1 MIYDESAKKKPTN
14 VSINEDLLE
23 RARGLGLNL
32 SKTLEEA
39 LVDRLAE
46 AQRDEWL
53 SENRKAIERFNQR
66 VARTGSFGD
75 RVRRF

>member
-1 MIYDESAKKKPTN
+1 MIHDTAAKKKSTN
-14 VSINEDLLE
+14 LPVNEDLLE
-23 RARGLGLNL
+23 RARSLGLNL

-46 AQRDEWL
+46 VQRHEWL
-53 SENRKAIERFNQR
+53 TENRKAIERFNQR
-66 VARTGSFGD
+66 IARTGSFGD